1 MNFRKHENL
10 VSEGFPLAPIVDIL
24 FLLLIFFIVTY
35 AYQQVERDMSIA
47 LPISEKSASLDQTP
61 RDIIINITK
70 DGNVFVNKRR
80 VSINQLKELLKQARE
95 VFDVNSVLIR
105 ADKKTFHE
113 YVVNVLDVCAGLNI
127 KKVSFVTIEKE
138 PV

>member
-1 MNFRKHENL
+1 MNFRQQEDQNGG
-10 VSEGFPLAPIVDIL
+10 GFPLAPMVDIL

-35 AYQQVERDMSIA
+35 AYQQMERDMSIA
-47 LPISEKSASLDQTP
+47 LPVSQESAPLEQTT
-61 RDIIINITK
+61 RDIIINITR
-70 DGNVFVNKRR
+70 DGDVFVNRR
-80 VSINQLKELLKQARE
+80 QVPMNQLRELLKQASE
-95 VFDVNSVLIR
+95 VLDVNSVLIR

-127 KKVSFVTIEKE
+127 KKVSFVTIEEE

>member
-1 MNFRKHENL
+1 M
-10 VSEGFPLAPIVDIL
+10 
-24 FLLLIFFIVTY
+24 
-35 AYQQVERDMSIA
+35 
-47 LPISEKSASLDQTP
+47 
-61 RDIIINITK
+61 
-70 DGNVFVNKRR
+70 
-80 VSINQLKELLKQARE
+80 NQLRGLLKQASE
-95 VFDVNSVLIR
+95 VLDVNSVLIR